1 MNFEELDL
9 FAADINP
16 FRLIGKEWML
26 ITAGGNDSYN
36 TMLASWGGLG
46 VMWGKNVAECMIRPS
61 RRTLGFVESNELFT
75 LSFFDEEYREALNFC
90 GTHSGRDYDK
100 AKETGLVPWFTDGT
114 TAFEQARLVLV
125 CRKLYSQDI
134 DTNLFIDKSC
144 LKWYEKD
151 GVHKVF
157 VGEIVKAYIKR

>member
-1 MNFEELDL
+1 MNFEEFDL
-9 FAADINP
+9 LAADINP
-16 FRLIGKEWML
+16 FKLIGKDWML
-26 ITAGGNDSYN
+26 VTAGDSSSYN

-61 RRTLGFVESNELFT
+61 RRTLDFVESNELFT
-75 LSFFDEEYREALNFC
+75 LSFFDEQYRDALNFC

-114 TAFEQARLVLV
+114 VAFEQAKLVLV
-125 CRKLYSQDI
+125 CRKLYSQNL